1 MVVHSKPMDLQSPK
15 LVLEMVHGEDTRVS
29 RGSGASGSDGQLKT
43 PTPTFDKRCAAE
55 STPNCFRR
63 HHINMYYIT
72 LRYHMSCK

>member
-43 PTPTFDKRCAAE
+43 PTLSIKDVQLK
-55 STPNCFRR
+55 TPQ
-63 HHINMYYIT
+63 IVSEGII
-72 LRYHMSCK
+72 